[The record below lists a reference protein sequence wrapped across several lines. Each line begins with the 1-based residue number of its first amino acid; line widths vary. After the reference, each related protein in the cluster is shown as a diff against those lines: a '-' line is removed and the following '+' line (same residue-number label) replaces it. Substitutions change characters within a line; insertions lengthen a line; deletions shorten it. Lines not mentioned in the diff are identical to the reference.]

1 MFLIKSNNGTAS
13 NDTTIFNPFEGLCGG
28 SFGGSSS
35 SSNSSGKIGDEGN
48 DTGLGFFNNGY
59 FRNDSLNSFMTPNS
73 QSNET
78 VDILKLLELL
88 RGGGGGT

>member
-1 MFLIKSNNGTAS
+1 MFLNESNNGTAS
-13 NDTTIFNPFEGLCGG
+13 NDTTIFNPFEALFGG
-28 SFGGSSS
+28 SFGGSS
-35 SSNSSGKIGDEGN
+35 NSSGNIGDEGN

-59 FRNDSLNSFMTPNS
+59 FGNDSLNSFMTPNL